1 MREDYLHYVWNTHQ
15 WHDTELR
22 TTNSQIIEI
31 LDRGT
36 YNKDQGPD
44 FQLATVNINGII
56 WAGHVEMHVRS
67 SDWNR
72 HRHQNDPRY
81 HNVILHVVWEHDT
94 DVACND
100 RILPTLELREYI
112 SGIEMDRYAYLF
124 DSVEEIPCR
133 TLLTGIPAHI
143 INSQFETVGI
153 QRMID
158 KTDMMIRDAENL
170 NGDFEAL
177 YFQYICRYLVTPPN
191 TQAMDLLLQKISWKQ
206 LSSYQDDL
214 NNLEAL
220 FFGVSGLLPD
230 SDDEY
235 ITDLNHRFRFI
246 RHRNNFINLPHTVW
260 NFLRLRPSHFPTL
273 RLAQICSYFHHYHRP
288 LSFIIESHTLQE
300 VLSHFGVIPSSYWS
314 NHFQF
319 SKISKSGNHM
329 IGKTTRTVLMINV
342 VVPILYAYG
351 SVHFNK
357 TLQEKSLLW
366 MGELKAE
373 NNRYTRMWRDIGID
387 ISSARFSQACIHQYK
402 QLCSVKK
409 CIDCRIGHHIL
420 SKI

>member
-1 MREDYLHYVWNTHQ
+1 
-15 WHDTELR
+15 
-22 TTNSQIIEI
+22 
-31 LDRGT
+31 
-36 YNKDQGPD
+36 
-44 FQLATVNINGII
+44 
-56 WAGHVEMHVRS
+56 MHVRS

-220 FFGVSGLLPD
+220 FWC
-230 SDDEY
+230 
-235 ITDLNHRFRFI
+235 FR
-246 RHRNNFINLPHTVW
+246 
-260 NFLRLRPSHFPTL
+260 
-273 RLAQICSYFHHYHRP
+273 
-288 LSFIIESHTLQE
+288 IIAG
-300 VLSHFGVIPSSYWS
+300 F
-314 NHFQF
+314 
-319 SKISKSGNHM
+319 
-329 IGKTTRTVLMINV
+329 
-342 VVPILYAYG
+342 
-351 SVHFNK
+351 
-357 TLQEKSLLW
+357 
-366 MGELKAE
+366 
-373 NNRYTRMWRDIGID
+373 
-387 ISSARFSQACIHQYK
+387 
-402 QLCSVKK
+402 
-409 CIDCRIGHHIL
+409 
-420 SKI
+420 